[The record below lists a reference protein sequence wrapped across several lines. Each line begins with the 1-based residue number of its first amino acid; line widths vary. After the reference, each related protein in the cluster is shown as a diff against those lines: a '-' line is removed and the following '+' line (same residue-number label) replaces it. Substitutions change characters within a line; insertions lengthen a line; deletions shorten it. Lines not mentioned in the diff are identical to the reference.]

1 MNTER
6 FTSQN
11 NNEDDRPVIE
21 IPKSVVKIGAVALA
35 TLGVAG
41 VANALG
47 LFYSPRSP
55 EKGPSPAH
63 QVAQVVEDYSNGI
76 ITELPEETEIQPV
89 TLEEGENP
97 TSVAET
103 TMEEYNEENPENKID
118 PNEARSSIYETSI
131 SMKELYKDETG
142 NTEIQPGTTVNIAIG
157 DINGDG
163 KPSIAIAGIK
173 NESKQ
178 TVSQTT
184 IFTSLPG
191 T

>member
-6 FTSQN
+6 FTPQN

-47 LFYSPRSP
+47 LFYSPKSP

-63 QVAQVVEDYSNGI
+63 QVAQVVEDYSNGT
-76 ITELPEETEIQPV
+76 ITELPEDTEIHTV

-103 TMEEYNEENPENKID
+103 AMEEYNEENPENKID

-173 NESKQ
+173 NESK
-178 TVSQTT
+178 
-184 IFTSLPG
+184 
-191 T
+191 

>member
-21 IPKSVVKIGAVALA
+21 IPKSVVKIGSVALA
-35 TLGVAG
+35 VLGLAG
-41 VANALG
+41 AANALG
-47 LFYSPRSP
+47 LFHSPKSP

-63 QVAQVVEDYSNGI
+63 QVAQVVEDYSNGT
-76 ITELPEETEIQPV
+76 ITELPEDTEIHAV

-103 TMEEYNEENPENKID
+103 AMEEYNEENPENKID

-173 NESKQ
+173 NESK
-178 TVSQTT
+178 
-184 IFTSLPG
+184 
-191 T
+191 

>member
-11 NNEDDRPVIE
+11 NNEDDRSVIE

-47 LFYSPRSP
+47 LFYSPKSP
-55 EKGPSPAH
+55 EKGPSPAR

-76 ITELPEETEIQPV
+76 ITELPEDTEIRTV

-103 TMEEYNEENPENKID
+103 AMKEYNEENPENKID

-163 KPSIAIAGIK
+163 KPSIAITKIEDK
-173 NESKQ
+173 SK
-178 TVSQTT
+178 
-184 IFTSLPG
+184 
-191 T
+191 

>member
-6 FTSQN
+6 FTSQS

-35 TLGVAG
+35 ALGLAG
-41 VANALG
+41 AANALG
-47 LFYSPRSP
+47 LFHSPKSP

-63 QVAQVVEDYSNGI
+63 QVAQVVENYSNGI
-76 ITELPEETEIQPV
+76 ITELPEDTEIHTV

-103 TMEEYNEENPENKID
+103 VMEEYNEENPGNKID
-118 PNEARSSIYETSI
+118 PNEARSSIYETAAY
-131 SMKELYKDETG
+131 MKDFYKSETG
-142 NTEIQPGTTVNIAIG
+142 NTELRPGTTVNIAIG

-163 KPSIAIAGIK
+163 KPSIAITKIEDK
-173 NESKQ
+173 SK
-178 TVSQTT
+178 
-184 IFTSLPG
+184 
-191 T
+191 

>member
-35 TLGVAG
+35 TLGIAG

-47 LFYSPRSP
+47 LFYSPKSP

-76 ITELPEETEIQPV
+76 ITELPEDTEIHTV

-97 TSVAET
+97 TSAAET
-103 TMEEYNEENPENKID
+103 AMEEYNEENPENKID

-163 KPSIAIAGIK
+163 KPSIAIAGIE
-173 NESKQ
+173 NESK
-178 TVSQTT
+178 
-184 IFTSLPG
+184 
-191 T
+191 

>member
-11 NNEDDRPVIE
+11 NNEDDRSVIE

-47 LFYSPRSP
+47 LFYSPKSP

-63 QVAQVVEDYSNGI
+63 QVAQVVEGYSNGT
-76 ITELPEETEIQPV
+76 ITELPEDTEIHTV

-103 TMEEYNEENPENKID
+103 AMEEYNEENPENKID

-173 NESKQ
+173 NESK
-178 TVSQTT
+178 
-184 IFTSLPG
+184 
-191 T
+191 

>member
-47 LFYSPRSP
+47 LFYSPKSP

-63 QVAQVVEDYSNGI
+63 QVVQVVEDYSNGI
-76 ITELPEETEIQPV
+76 ITELPENTEIRTV

-97 TSVAET
+97 TSAAEA

-118 PNEARSSIYETSI
+118 PNEARSSIYETAAY
-131 SMKELYKDETG
+131 MKDLYKSKTG
-142 NTEIQPGTTVNIAIG
+142 NSEIQPKTTVDVAIG

-163 KPSIAIAGIK
+163 KPSIAITKIEDK
-173 NESKQ
+173 SK
-178 TVSQTT
+178 
-184 IFTSLPG
+184 
-191 T
+191 

>member
-11 NNEDDRPVIE
+11 NNEDDRSVIE
-21 IPKSVVKIGAVALA
+21 IPKSVVKICAVALA
-35 TLGVAG
+35 ALGLAG
-41 VANALG
+41 AANALG
-47 LFYSPRSP
+47 LFYSPKSP

-76 ITELPEETEIQPV
+76 ITELPEDTEIRTV

-97 TSVAET
+97 TSVVEAA
-103 TMEEYNEENPENKID
+103 MEEYNEENPENKID
-118 PNEARSSIYETSI
+118 SNEARSSIYETAVY
-131 SMKELYKDETG
+131 MKDLYKNKTG
-142 NTEIQPGTTVNIAIG
+142 DSEIQPGSTVDIAIG

-173 NESKQ
+173 NESK
-178 TVSQTT
+178 
-184 IFTSLPG
+184 
-191 T
+191 